1 MIQHMLARSSLR
13 RIQVQPL
20 AIRLLIPF
28 SLHNIAKP
36 TLTPFHRRHN
46 DRHTTSRRERNDRHR
61 YDSED
66 DSRERR
72 SD

>member
-1 MIQHMLARSSLR
+1 MLARSSSC

-20 AIRLLIPF
+20 AIHTPVSF
-28 SLHNIAKP
+28 SRHPVVKP
-36 TLTPFHRRHN
+36 TLTLLHRRN
-46 DRHTTSRRERNDRHR
+46 EDRRTTSRRERNDRHR

-66 DSRERR
+66 DARGRR